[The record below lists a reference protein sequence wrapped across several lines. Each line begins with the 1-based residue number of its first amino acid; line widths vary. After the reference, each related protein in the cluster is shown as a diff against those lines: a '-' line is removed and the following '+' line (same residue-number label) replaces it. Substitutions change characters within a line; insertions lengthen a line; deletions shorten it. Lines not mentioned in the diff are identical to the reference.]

1 MIEKNEHE
9 EDYVTEAKE
18 VAKEQAAWFF
28 EMIEERVNDLNMELD
43 WYVKEVIKQIK
54 LKAKE
59 ASE

>member
-1 MIEKNEHE
+1 MIEENEHE
-9 EDYVTEAKE
+9 EAYVTEAKE

-28 EMIEERVNDLNMELD
+28 EMIEERASDLNMELD

-59 ASE
+59 ALE